1 MRANTSSDGSEPSNV
16 LCSSCRAQQRRR
28 GRPPC
33 RRQARTRDR
42 AVTACAL
49 SHGTI
54 AARGAR
60 PRPAAYQPALR
71 VKFTMKVCKRTQQRW
86 SGLLSCALSSK
97 CVLPSVTHCGPTL
110 SRTPT
115 RATSTPSYVPS
126 VALLSVA
133 LIGLNVNRLR
143 YPIRSVAQLLY
154 KSEYISHMQC
164 AVRTRAP
171 GPASRPR
178 RASANQ
184 PLLARRRQSSSTR
197 TSRSADGRMRVG

>member
-1 MRANTSSDGSEPSNV
+1 MSSSTTTPGAPSV
-16 LCSSCRAQQRRR
+16 PPPSADSRSSCDGLRPEPWHDRSPRRT
-28 GRPPC
+28 
-33 RRQARTRDR
+33 A
-42 AVTACAL
+42 TAC
-49 SHGTI
+49 GVP
-54 AARGAR
+54 AR
-60 PRPAAYQPALR
+60 PSGQICHEGAQAHTAALELAALMR
-71 VKFTMKVCKRTQQRW
+71 IVKQVRATF
-86 SGLLSCALSSK
+86 GDALWADF
-97 CVLPSVTHCGPTL
+97 VTHANA
-110 SRTPT
+110 RY
-115 RATSTPSYVPS
+115 TSTPSYVPS

>member
-1 MRANTSSDGSEPSNV
+1 MRANTPSDGSEPSNV

-71 VKFTMKVCKRTQQRW
+71 VKFAMKVCKRTQQRW

-126 VALLSVA
+126 VALLSDA

-143 YPIRSVAQLLY
+143 YPICSVALSFCTSL
-154 KSEYISHMQC
+154 STSLICSAPCGHGHLDLRVVHGEHLRISPFLPD
-164 AVRTRAP
+164 AVKVH
-171 GPASRPR
+171 RPE
-178 RASANQ
+178 
-184 PLLARRRQSSSTR
+184 
-197 TSRSADGRMRVG
+197 RVAVPMAG

>member
-1 MRANTSSDGSEPSNV
+1 MWIAVSCSVKLFPNLEAALNGVFNRVLHFFPKASEHSFRLKRAFQRT
-16 LCSSCRAQQRRR
+16 LQFSSCRAQQRRR

-126 VALLSVA
+126 VAL
-133 LIGLNVNRLR
+133 IGLHRDTSTLPHSLR
-143 YPIRSVAQLLY
+143 SSASVQ
-154 KSEYISHMQC
+154 
-164 AVRTRAP
+164 V
-171 GPASRPR
+171 
-178 RASANQ
+178 
-184 PLLARRRQSSSTR
+184 
-197 TSRSADGRMRVG
+197 